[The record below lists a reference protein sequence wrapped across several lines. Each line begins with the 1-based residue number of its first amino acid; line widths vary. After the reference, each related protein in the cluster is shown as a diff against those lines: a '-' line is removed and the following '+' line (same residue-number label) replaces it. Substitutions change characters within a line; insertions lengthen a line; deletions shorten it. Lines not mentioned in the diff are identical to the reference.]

1 MTRILTDSDRAE
13 AKRIRGLIDAAK
25 SAISDYKA
33 PALTVATRQEPDS
46 TPDDTYLAL
55 VCPWCGDELD
65 QDGGV
70 TSVDMSDER
79 WTYGQTDVD
88 DQCVAFDYHGH
99 ADYHGVFYQTACC
112 ELPVDLPEGW
122 DEN

>member
-55 VCPWCGDELD
+55 VCPWCGDDLD

-70 TSVDMSDER
+70 VAVDMSDER

-88 DQCVAFDYHGH
+88 DQCVAFDYASH
-99 ADYHGVFYQTACC
+99 ADYHGIFYQTACC